1 MTTTLRELTQ
11 KLRTSSKPSS
21 KGTLQYVDAFG
32 QFNRADVL
40 QPKGINPQSVAI
52 TDLYNTETQGLGVVT
67 IDGTAYPKGSAA
79 AQAALDSYLAREPQP
94 TATTVITSTGTT
106 TEVVDTGGGTLTQLI
121 EGPAGPATR
130 LTVGTVTMGP
140 EGQVVISGSAP
151 DLTIDFVLPTVQ
163 AVDSLTT
170 QTLTITAQGTIA
182 QTPTQATDISNKQ
195 YVDTRSLVMA
205 VAFS

>member
-21 KGTLQYVDAFG
+21 KGSLQYVDPFG
-32 QFNRADVL
+32 QLNRADVTL
-40 QPKGINPQSVAI
+40 TRGINPQSVAT
-52 TDLYNTETQGLGVVT
+52 TDLYNTETQGVGVVV

-94 TATTVITSTGTT
+94 TTT
-106 TEVVDTGGGTLTQLI
+106 TAATETAIITDLPTTEGGTLTQLI

-140 EGQVVISGSAP
+140 MGQVTISGSAP

-163 AVDSLTT
+163 AVNTLTT
-170 QTLTITAQGTIA
+170 QTLTITAQGTIT
-182 QTPTQATDISNKQ
+182 QTPSALTDITNKQ
-195 YVDTRSLVMA
+195 YVDGRSLAMA

>member
-11 KLRTSSKPSS
+11 KLRTSSKPSA
-21 KGTLQYVDAFG
+21 KGSLQYVDPFG
-32 QFNRADVL
+32 QYNRADVL
-40 QPKGINPQSVAI
+40 QPKGINPQSVAT
-52 TDLYNTETQGLGVVT
+52 TDLYNTETQGVGVVV
-67 IDGTAYPKGSAA
+67 IDGTAYPKGSAS

-94 TATTVITSTGTT
+94 TATVIATSPSTVTDVPT
-106 TEVVDTGGGTLTQLI
+106 TGGGTLTQLI

-163 AVDSLTT
+163 AVNTLTT
-170 QTLTITAQGTIA
+170 QTLTITAQGTITQA
-182 QTPTQATDISNKQ
+182 PTTATDITNKQ
-195 YVDTRSLVMA
+195 YVDRRSLVMA

>member
-21 KGTLQYVDAFG
+21 KGTLQYVDPFG

-40 QPKGINPQSVAI
+40 QPKGINPQSVAT
-52 TDLYNTETQGLGVVT
+52 TDLYNTETQGLGVVV
-67 IDGTAYPKGSAA
+67 IAGTAYPKGSAA
-79 AQAALDSYLAREPQP
+79 AQAALDSYLASEPQP
-94 TATTVITSTGTT
+94 TATVVTTSPTTV
-106 TEVVDTGGGTLTQLI
+106 TEVLDTGGATLTQLI

-130 LTVGTVTMGP
+130 LTVGTVTMGA

-163 AVDSLTT
+163 AVDTIT
-170 QTLTITAQGTIA
+170 AATLTITAQGTIT
-182 QTPTQATDISNKQ
+182 QKPTGQTDIANKQ
-195 YVDTRSLVMA
+195 YVDARSLVMA

>member
-21 KGTLQYVDAFG
+21 KGTLQYVDPFG
-32 QFNRADVL
+32 QFNRADVAL
-40 QPKGINPQSVAI
+40 PKGINPQSVAI

-67 IDGTAYPKGSAA
+67 IDGTAYPKGSSQ

-94 TATTVITSTGTT
+94 TTTSTVTSTSGVTDT
-106 TEVVDTGGGTLTQLI
+106 LDTGGGTLTQLI
-121 EGPAGPATR
+121 AGPAGPATR

-140 EGQVVISGSAP
+140 EGQVVISGSSP

-163 AVDSLTT
+163 AVDTITT
-170 QTLTITAQGTIA
+170 QTLTVTAQGTITQAPTA
-182 QTPTQATDISNKQ
+182 QTDITNKQ
-195 YVDTRSLVMA
+195 YVDRRSLVMA